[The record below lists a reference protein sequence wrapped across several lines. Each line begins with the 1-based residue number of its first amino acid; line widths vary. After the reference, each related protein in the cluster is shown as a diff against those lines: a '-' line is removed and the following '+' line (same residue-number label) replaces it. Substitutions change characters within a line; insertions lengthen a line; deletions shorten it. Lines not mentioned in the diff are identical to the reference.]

1 MKYYNEWLVLVKA
14 KAVLIKLTAEGSG
27 CQGCN
32 AALMEHIDDMWISAG
47 REITEEMF
55 KYQAVWIE
63 GYLEKEPAN
72 INDEPNSLTQKQL
85 NKLN

>member
-1 MKYYNEWLVLVKA
+1 MQNHNEWLVLVKA
-14 KAVLIKLTAEGSG
+14 KAVLIKLTAESSG

-32 AALMEHIDDMWISAG
+32 AALLEHIDDMWMNAG
-47 REITEEMF
+47 REITHEMK

-63 GYLEKEPAN
+63 GYLEQQIAN
-72 INDEPNSLTQKQL
+72 INDTPKSLKQKHL